1 MFRDVWGA
9 TTAFLKLSDAGLP
22 VRAKVVGVWSYDKE
36 PVELEGLV
44 VGSSKH
50 DEGCWMKLLLENGRE
65 VTVGDARSE
74 REDIQA
80 YSILIQ
86 PIVEKEGG
94 RKNE

>member
-9 TTAFLKLSDAGLP
+9 VTVFLKLSDAGLP

-50 DEGCWMKLLLENGRE
+50 NGDPWMKLLLENGRE
-65 VTVGDARSE
+65 VTVGDAKSE
-74 REDIQA
+74 REDIRA

-86 PIVEKEGG
+86 PIIEKGG
-94 RKNE
+94 